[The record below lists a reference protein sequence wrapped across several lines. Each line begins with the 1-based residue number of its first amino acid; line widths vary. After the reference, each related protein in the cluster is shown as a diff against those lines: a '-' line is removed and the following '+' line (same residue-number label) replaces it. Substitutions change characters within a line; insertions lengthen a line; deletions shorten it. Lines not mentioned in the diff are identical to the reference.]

1 MKRSPPRSE
10 LAYGKLAAGFPFWFP
25 DASEEANVHDHRRA
39 IPRAGDRS
47 EPVIFSLINTTLLR
61 PLPYPDASRLVM
73 ISSVPLDHRDQTNGV
88 TAYNYLTF
96 QEKAKSFE
104 SVGIIRN
111 NVCNI
116 GSDEHGQPPERV
128 DCENFSP
135 SVFKTLGVKPALGRV
150 LADDENP
157 VDVQAPV
164 FLISHRFWQ
173 RRFNGNPNVLGQ
185 ILRVDG
191 VDKTIIGVMPP
202 NFYLFDED
210 ADFWTPMNWTR
221 TEMQSTQYTSGV
233 AARLKAGVDIR
244 QAQAEID
251 GLTAQLAAA
260 DPRNKNIGAVVQTMT
275 ESLYGGLRSPLL
287 LLQGA
292 VGGSCC

>member
-1 MKRSPPRSE
+1 MASWRQDFLFGFRMLLRKPTFTIIAALS
-10 LAYGKLAAGFPFWFP
+10 LALGIG
-25 DASEEANVHDHRRA
+25 ANT
-39 IPRAGDRS
+39 
-47 EPVIFSLINTTLLR
+47 VIFSLINTTLLR

-73 ISSVPLDHRDQTNGV
+73 IWSVPLDHRDQTNGV

-135 SVFKTLGVKPALGRV
+135 SLFKTLGVKPALGRV

-157 VDVQAPV
+157 VDIQAPV

-233 AARLKAGVDIR
+233 AARLKAGSR
-244 QAQAEID
+244 H
-251 GLTAQLAAA
+251 TAGAG
-260 DPRNKNIGAVVQTMT
+260 RN
-275 ESLYGGLRSPLL
+275 
-287 LLQGA
+287 
-292 VGGSCC
+292 